1 MQRLTIS
8 LDDPLAEALDALMLR
23 KGYANRSEAFRDML
37 RRELG
42 EMTVAQDKNAEC
54 VAVLSYVYDH
64 HERQLSSRLAGMQH
78 EHHHL
83 TVSTMHTHLS
93 HDECVE
99 TVILRGPTERVE
111 QFAASV
117 IAQTGVR
124 HGRLNLIPM
133 ENAASGTEPVNHK

>member
-8 LDDPLAEALDALMLR
+8 MDDQLAQDFDELMRR

-42 EMTVAQDKNAEC
+42 EMTLATDKNGAC

-64 HERQLSSRLAGMQH
+64 HERQLSSRLADMQH
-78 EHHHL
+78 DHHDL

-93 HDECVE
+93 HEECVE
-99 TVILRGPTERVE
+99 TIILRGTALQVER
-111 QFAASV
+111 FAESV
-117 IAQTGVR
+117 MAQTGVR
-124 HGRLNLIPM
+124 HGRLNLIPL
-133 ENAASGTEPVNHK
+133 

>member
-8 LDDPLAEALDALMLR
+8 MDDQLAQDFDELMAR

-42 EMTVAQDKNAEC
+42 EMTRKTDQEGEC

-64 HERQLSSRLAGMQH
+64 HERQLSSRLAEMQH
-78 EHHHL
+78 DHHDL

-93 HDECVE
+93 HEECVE
-99 TVILRGPTERVE
+99 TVILRGTAALVER
-111 QFAASV
+111 FAESV
-117 IAQTGVR
+117 MAQTGVR
-124 HGRLNLIPM
+124 HGQLNLIPL
-133 ENAASGTEPVNHK
+133 SPVV

>member
-8 LDDPLAEALDALMLR
+8 LDDELADALDALMVR

-42 EMTVAQDKNAEC
+42 EMTVEQDNTAPC

-78 EHHHL
+78 AHHDL

-99 TVILRGPTERVE
+99 TVILRGATAEVQ
-111 QFAASV
+111 QFAAAV
-117 IAQTGVR
+117 MAETGVR
-124 HGRLNLIPM
+124 HGKLNLVPR
-133 ENAASGTEPVNHK
+133 EGQTATPHGTAHG

>member
-8 LDDPLAEALDALMLR
+8 LDDELADALDALMVR

-42 EMTVAQDKNAEC
+42 EMTVEQDNMAPC

-78 EHHHL
+78 AHHDL

-99 TVILRGPTERVE
+99 TVILRGATAEVQ
-111 QFAASV
+111 QFAAAV
-117 IAQTGVR
+117 MAETGVR
-124 HGRLNLIPM
+124 HGKLNLVPR
-133 ENAASGTEPVNHK
+133 EGHTVTPHGAAHG

>member
-8 LDDPLAEALDALMLR
+8 LDDELADALDALMVR

-42 EMTVAQDKNAEC
+42 EMRVEQDNTAPC

-78 EHHHL
+78 AHHDL

-99 TVILRGPTERVE
+99 TVILRGATAEVQ
-111 QFAASV
+111 QFAAAV
-117 IAQTGVR
+117 MAETGVR
-124 HGRLNLIPM
+124 HGQLNLVPR
-133 ENAASGTEPVNHK
+133 EADTTT